1 MDADKKDELVS
12 GLVDVLLKMFVS
24 DGLFHADLH
33 PGNIVFPASLM
44 LHAKALISAEALLFQ
59 LAPDARFE
67 QLSRPF
73 IAREHAARATAPQT
87 LAKRAS
93 QFLLELLLLQEL
105 TPQSAMDEEWNWTET
120 KSLASD
126 LATLIGLA
134 NGDTG
139 RAFLRGLMEHH
150 AKPILETVKPGLNV
164 PEILAAAWQRYD
176 VLEPDLPVVE
186 TVGAMMT
193 THLAALTLALHESVV
208 AQDQSAEQGHEIVYQ
223 IGWSIYERM
232 SKMPLQLAK
241 SLTAD
246 PAEQMRVAT
255 DLFRQFPF
263 GSPAYGWRDV
273 DAGPGIVGFD
283 CTKYPVATSFKDHDA
298 SDLCVQTWCSLDF
311 PLTQKWGG
319 HLERAW
325 TIAMGRAHCEF
336 RWHIESA
343 LSSSRPRTK
352 ETI

>member
-1 MDADKKDELVS
+1 MDADKKDKLVS

-105 TPQSAMDEEWNWTET
+105 PPQSAIDEEWNWTET

-150 AKPILETVKPGLNV
+150 AKPILKP
-164 PEILAAAWQRYD
+164 
-176 VLEPDLPVVE
+176 
-186 TVGAMMT
+186 
-193 THLAALTLALHESVV
+193 S
-208 AQDQSAEQGHEIVYQ
+208 SQG
-223 IGWSIYERM
+223 
-232 SKMPLQLAK
+232 
-241 SLTAD
+241 
-246 PAEQMRVAT
+246 
-255 DLFRQFPF
+255 
-263 GSPAYGWRDV
+263 
-273 DAGPGIVGFD
+273 
-283 CTKYPVATSFKDHDA
+283 
-298 SDLCVQTWCSLDF
+298 
-311 PLTQKWGG
+311 
-319 HLERAW
+319 
-325 TIAMGRAHCEF
+325 
-336 RWHIESA
+336 
-343 LSSSRPRTK
+343 
-352 ETI
+352 